1 MITLHFAFDD
11 PVLPCSSVPVPH
23 TPIASVTAF
32 FSACITY
39 RVTYQVSNVRDRT
52 EEKAAFSRIS
62 TTVLI
67 PSCPLPARFY
77 AQPTLPLDL
86 AVKKK
91 IKSVTQATPP
101 APSAFTSFSSPF
113 ANIYYRL
120 PSPHAAS
127 EPRAPAYRLQPCR
140 RGIQRLA
147 AVTERR
153 GKTRVIR
160 LFRNAGR
167 LVSYVLLRALNAERL
182 RCCAEE
188 RGARGVPR

>member
-1 MITLHFAFDD
+1 MTVGGDSA
-11 PVLPCSSVPVPH
+11 PSS
-23 TPIASVTAF
+23 S
-32 FSACITY
+32 
-39 RVTYQVSNVRDRT
+39 
-52 EEKAAFSRIS
+52 AFSRIS

-67 PSCPLPARFY
+67 PSCPLLARFY

-86 AVKKK
+86 VVKKK
-91 IKSVTQATPP
+91 KLNQLHRRRRPP

-167 LVSYVLLRALNAERL
+167 LGSARMFYYVL
-182 RCCAEE
+182 
-188 RGARGVPR
+188 